1 MPYRNLSQFVDELD
15 RAGMLLRVKDFV
27 DPVYEITEIT
37 DRMSKQPGGGKAI
50 LFENNGTNFPVLT
63 NAFGSNE
70 RVALALGIKSPDDAS
85 AQISNLVQ
93 TLTLPKENF
102 LQKIKMLPK
111 LRQMAKWLP
120 KSVNGRGEC
129 QEVVD
134 MKPSLSK
141 LPILKCWPHDGGR
154 FITLPMV
161 NTLDP
166 KTKLRNVGM
175 YRMQVFG
182 ENVTG
187 MHWHMHKTGARH
199 FEEYKKNGEMMPIA
213 VAIGGDPAYTYAATA
228 PLPDNIDEYILAG
241 FLRKKRV
248 KLVKCIT
255 VDIEVPYDADFI
267 IEGYVNPK
275 ESLVWEGPF
284 GDHTGFYSLA
294 DWFPKFEV
302 TCITHR
308 RGAIYPA
315 TIVGVPPM
323 EDAYLAKVTERIF
336 LAPIRFALVPEIN
349 DMNLPEEGVAHNI
362 AIVSIHKSYPG
373 QAYKVAQ
380 ALWGAGQ
387 MMFNKV
393 MVVVNSDVD
402 VKNPV
407 EVLKAMALN
416 FDPINDVL
424 ISKGPLD
431 ILDHSSNTFAFGGKI
446 LLDFTKKTSR
456 EIGESYSY
464 KKFESSLID
473 EIQGVNIDGA
483 IRFNFE
489 LVRQGYPLLI
499 VGVNKK
505 GGFYAKACAQSVV
518 KKLNGWIP
526 KIMLFV
532 DADVDIANLSL
543 VAWYAAG
550 NTDTLRDCSFVT
562 IDGKKIPCLVVDGT
576 RKCYESDKFPRQWPN
591 VVVSSEETIAA
602 VDEKWSKLGLGAFIP
617 SPSKALLGIKIGNEA
632 MVSPFL

>member
-1 MPYRNLSQFVDELD
+1 MPYRNLSHFVEELD
-15 RAGMLLRVKDFV
+15 KAGMLLRIKEFV
-27 DPVYEITEIT
+27 DPMYEITEIT
-37 DRMSKQPGGGKAI
+37 DRLSKQPGGGKAI
-50 LFENNGTNFPVLT
+50 LFENTGTSFPVLT

-85 AQISNLVQ
+85 TQISNLVQ
-93 TLTLPKENF
+93 ALTLPKENF
-102 LQKIKMLPK
+102 LQKLKMLPK

-120 KSVNGRGEC
+120 KSVSGRGEC
-129 QEVVD
+129 QEVID
-134 MKPSLSK
+134 LKPSLSK

-161 NTLDP
+161 NTIDP
-166 KTKLRNVGM
+166 NTKLRNVGM

-199 FEEYKKNGEMMPIA
+199 FEEYKKIGEMMPVA

-241 FLRKKRV
+241 FFRKKRV

-275 ESLVWEGPF
+275 ENLIWEGPF

-308 RGAIYPA
+308 KRAIYPA

-387 MMFNKV
+387 MMFNKI
-393 MVVVNSDVD
+393 MVVTNSEVD
-402 VKNPV
+402 VQNPV
-407 EVLKAMALN
+407 DVLKAMALN
-416 FDPINDVL
+416 FDPLYDVM

-431 ILDHSSNTFAFGGKI
+431 ILDHSSNTCAFGGKI
-446 LLDFTKKTSR
+446 LLDFTRKSSE
-456 EIGESYSY
+456 EIGADYLY
-464 KKFESSLID
+464 KELNSSIVE

-483 IRFNFE
+483 IRYNFE
-489 LVRQGYPLLI
+489 LVLQGFPLLV
-499 VGVNKK
+499 VGVNKQQ
-505 GGFYAKACAQSVV
+505 GFYAKTCAQSVV
-518 KKLNGWIP
+518 RKLSGWIP

-532 DADVDIANLSL
+532 DADIDIANLHL
-543 VAWYAAG
+543 VTWFAAG
-550 NTDTLRDCSFVT
+550 NTDTLRDCFFVT
-562 IDGKKIPCLVVDGT
+562 IDGEKIPCLVVDGT
-576 RKCYESDKFPRQWPN
+576 RKCYVSDKFPRQWPN
-591 VVVSSEETIAA
+591 VVASSEETIAT
-602 VDEKWSKLGLGAFIP
+602 VDEKWSKLGIGALIP
-617 SPSKALLGIKIGNEA
+617 SPSKALLSIKIGNEA